1 MVERASKK
9 AVRISPDDVNRLF
22 PVTELDFYG
31 KGIIKVKRESM
42 VTSDGNAGG
51 GPRGKIEYLSS
62 RSRSYLAFVVA
73 ATEVTFGSLLTLTYG
88 NPYPTD
94 GAICKSHLNAF
105 LTWMRAQHVGL
116 SYVWVT
122 EFQKRGALHFHIL
135 LSLGGI
141 EAWHRKDAASRWASI
156 TAPANWATNTSEE
169 LDTAYRKKSY
179 NVHKHKDQ
187 WQDLET
193 ADGAMRY
200 MTKYCLKTE
209 QKLVPEFFQN
219 VGRFFGMS
227 RDVVGSARKATTIE
241 IDTEGLQLLLEV
253 EGHQTSGWGV
263 VPRYLFGITLEPDPN
278 LSDD

>member
-1 MVERASKK
+1 MKM
-9 AVRISPDDVNRLF
+9 SPSDVNRLF
-22 PVTELDFYG
+22 PVTELGFYG
-31 KGIIKVKRESM
+31 KGIIKVKRTSM
-42 VTSDGNAGG
+42 VANDGNAGG
-51 GPRGKIEYLSS
+51 GPRGRIEYLSS
-62 RSRSYLAFVVA
+62 RSRSYLAFAVA

-105 LTWMRAQHVGL
+105 LTRMRATYPGI

-135 LSLGGI
+135 LSLSGI
-141 EAWHRKDAASRWASI
+141 ETWHRKDAASRWASI
-156 TAPANWATNTSEE
+156 TAPANWATSTTEE

-187 WQDLET
+187 WQDLDT
-193 ADGAMRY
+193 VDGAIRY

-209 QKLVPEFFQN
+209 QKLVPEEFQN

-227 RDVVGSARKATTIE
+227 RDVVKNVRKPVTMLV
-241 IDTEGLQLLLEV
+241 DTEGLQLILEV
-253 EGHQTSGWGV
+253 EKHPTSEWGV
-263 VPRYLFGITLEPDPN
+263 APKYLFGVTLDLDPE
-278 LSDD
+278 LYDE